1 MTKHKKRNYWVLVF
15 SICSITMW
23 GLGCTFKP
31 LNQKFPWSI
40 SPTHYAGEA
49 MDMGNVDL
57 AIRTLTPY
65 VDLESNSN
73 YRLANKTLGLAY
85 YQNLDYA
92 SAIIHFQKAENI
104 TISDLGSAIPYVI
117 ASVKIGN
124 YRKAISV
131 LRQIFQQHQSISNL
145 KRQNNQSRSVL
156 FKKLRQIYASIIRS
170 YYQQQV
176 VRLENHQIDQPISAN
191 INWQNRVAI
200 LPIIELE
207 LKPPRFPI
215 KVFRYLLAE
224 LLDNEPVEVVPIA
237 VLDQILEVENSAEKW
252 NFDIQTSV
260 KLARQF
266 GFSTV
271 IVTEVRSSFASLPAA
286 DEEFLLSFT
295 ILNLQKGQV
304 YESPILT
311 GSGSEIGER
320 LVKIRSEILRVVG
333 IHEQTQ
339 PVSDVLSINFEK
351 PFYTAWSNY
360 YLDFKMNPI
369 QLSPPI
375 SLSLIQQRVMEA
387 PYPMALLPLS
397 VAQEVSFVEETKIE
411 ELQNFLDYYDNKQVV
426 TNLLEV
432 QMRSILNQ
440 RLVAPYV
447 RGNGH
452 QRFSGTD
459 VPISLTVR

>member
-15 SICSITMW
+15 SVCLITMW
-23 GLGCTFKP
+23 SVGCTFNP
-31 LNQKFPWSI
+31 LNQKFPWWI
-40 SPTHYAGEA
+40 SPTHYAREA
-49 MDMGNVDL
+49 MDMGDADL

-65 VDLESNSN
+65 VNLESNSE
-73 YRLANKTLGLAY
+73 YRLASKTLGLAY

-92 SAIIHFQKAENI
+92 SATLHFQKAETI
-104 TISDLGSAIPYVI
+104 TISDLRSAIPYVI

-131 LRQIFQQHQSISNL
+131 LRQIFQQHQSISNP
-145 KRQNNQSRSVL
+145 KQQNNQSRSVL
-156 FKKLRQIYASIIRS
+156 FKKLRQSYASIIRS

-176 VRLENHQIDQPISAN
+176 VRLENHKIDKPIPAS
-191 INWQNRVAI
+191 INWQNTVAI

-215 KVFRYLLAE
+215 KVFQYLLAE
-224 LLDNEPVEVVPIA
+224 LLGNESVEVVPIP
-237 VLDQILEVENSAEKW
+237 VLEQILEVENSAKKW
-252 NFDIQTSV
+252 SFDIQTSV

-271 IVTEVRSSFASLPAA
+271 IVTEVRSPLASLPSAN
-286 DEEFLLSFT
+286 EEFLLSFT
-295 ILNLQKGQV
+295 VLNLEKGQV
-304 YESPILT
+304 YESPILI
-311 GSGSEIGER
+311 GSGSEIGEK
-320 LVKIRSEILRVVG
+320 LVKIRTEILRVVR
-333 IHEQTQ
+333 IHERTQ

-351 PFYTAWSNY
+351 TFYTAWSNY
-360 YLDFKMNPI
+360 YLDFKMNPM
-369 QLSPPI
+369 QQNPPI
-375 SLSLIQQRVMEA
+375 SLSLIQQRVTEV

-397 VAQEVSFVEETKIE
+397 VAQEVSFVEEIKIE

-426 TNLLEV
+426 TNLLEF
-432 QMRSILNQ
+432 QMRTIINQ
-440 RLVAPYV
+440 RLVTPYV

-452 QRFSGTD
+452 QRFPGTD